1 MTTMNG
7 ADTPSTM
14 TTMNGADAPSTT
26 TATNGATATVESFC
40 AAHQNAGMAYNTL
53 LALVLQAPDKN
64 PLEAIKRIGGEVNT
78 YFGVTKVREARVHVK
93 GYATASN
100 DISSARTM
108 IKAIGLNGIRYAYE
122 NNLGRNEADSWR
134 KEHVKPIPTAAPAS
148 TDAMSTSPATTY
160 DAEAWRLQEDALQ
173 AAQLEVSRLR
183 ETIAQA
189 AESLKLRHYKE
200 AARILLAA

>member
-1 MTTMNG
+1 MTT
-7 ADTPSTM
+7 ST
-14 TTMNGADAPSTT
+14 STS
-26 TATNGATATVESFC
+26 TANTANTATVESFC

-64 PLEAIKRIGGEVNT
+64 PLEAIKRLGMEVNT

-160 DAEAWRLQEDALQ
+160 DAEAWRQQEDALQ
-173 AAQLEVSRLR
+173 AAQLEICRLR
-183 ETIAQA
+183 DIIAQA
-189 AESLKLRHYKE
+189 GECLKHRRYK
-200 AARILLAA
+200 